1 MRSFSLDNIN
11 NMIYTHFNSDLVP
24 TAEQPFIEQ
33 LFACKNFEKSD
44 RLLGYSKGRGI
55 TWFLNAQP
63 ELGRDIVLRH
73 YYRGGLFGKFI
84 KDQYWF
90 HSFAQTRAAQEFN
103 LLKQMHQWGLPVPQ
117 PIAFQIEKHHCYYRA
132 EIMIEK
138 IPNTQDLSKLLQQ
151 APLPLAQYHQIGKV
165 IRTMHDRQVCHTDLN
180 IHNILLDEKG
190 QCWLIDFDKCKIQP
204 NDTWKKDN
212 LNRLL
217 RSFHKE
223 QTRLGI
229 HFNET
234 DWQAICEGYGE

>member
-1 MRSFSLDNIN
+1 
-11 NMIYTHFNSDLVP
+11 
-24 TAEQPFIEQ
+24 
-33 LFACKNFEKSD
+33 
-44 RLLGYSKGRGI
+44 
-55 TWFLNAQP
+55 
-63 ELGRDIVLRH
+63 
-73 YYRGGLFGKFI
+73 
-84 KDQYWF
+84 
-90 HSFAQTRAAQEFN
+90 
-103 LLKQMHQWGLPVPQ
+103 
-117 PIAFQIEKHHCYYRA
+117 
-132 EIMIEK
+132 MIEK

-165 IRTMHDRQVCHTDLN
+165 IRAMHDRQVCHTDLN

-204 NDTWKKDN
+204 NDDWKKDN